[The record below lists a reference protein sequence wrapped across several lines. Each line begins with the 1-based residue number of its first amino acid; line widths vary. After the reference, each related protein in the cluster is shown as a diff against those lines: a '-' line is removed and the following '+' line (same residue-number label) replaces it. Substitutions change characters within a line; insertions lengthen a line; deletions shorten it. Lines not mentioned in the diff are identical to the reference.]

1 MFTDK
6 WVFLLKGIA
15 DDSEGIEVD
24 LRLQINSYKVHSALC
39 KENVITQEEN
49 RKDVYTRR
57 YIRPK

>member
-1 MFTDK
+1 MSLF
-6 WVFLLKGIA
+6 IA